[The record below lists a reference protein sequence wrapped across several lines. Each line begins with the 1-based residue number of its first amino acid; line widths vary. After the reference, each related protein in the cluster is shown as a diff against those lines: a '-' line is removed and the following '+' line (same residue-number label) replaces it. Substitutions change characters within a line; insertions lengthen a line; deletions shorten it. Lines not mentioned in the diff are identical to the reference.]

1 MTRKAYS
8 ILAVALT
15 TSACAGAASSEQT
28 QAELAQEF
36 SNTTPGDAL
45 KNPHHFAPLCDGDGY
60 PLPGNI
66 NNKGG
71 DSKLTQFCEA
81 IKPKPAPTPPPKPTP
96 ACDQTALNEELS
108 KSTTLESALAQPQ
121 RYRCLCDDKGYPLVG
136 NINAKGTTAS
146 AFCSALREQGK
157 L

>member
-8 ILAVALT
+8 ILAAALT
-15 TSACAGAASSEQT
+15 TSACAAAASSEQT
-28 QAELAQEF
+28 RAELAREF
-36 SNTTPGDAL
+36 SDTPPEQAL
-45 KNPHHFAPLCDGDGY
+45 ENPRHFAPLCDGDGY

-71 DSKLTQFCEA
+71 DSRLTQLCEA
-81 IKPKPAPTPPPKPTP
+81 IEPKPPAPPKPTP
-96 ACDQTALNEELS
+96 TCDQTALNQELS
-108 KSTTLESALAQPQ
+108 SNTLENALTQPQ

-146 AFCSALREQGK
+146 AFCSALRDQGK

>member
-15 TSACAGAASSEQT
+15 TSACAAAASSEQT
-28 QAELAQEF
+28 RAELAQEF
-36 SNTTPGDAL
+36 SDTTPGDAL

-71 DSKLTQFCEA
+71 DSRLTQFCEA
-81 IKPKPAPTPPPKPTP
+81 IAPKPPAPPAPTPT
-96 ACDQTALNEELS
+96 CDQTALNQELS
-108 KSTTLESALAQPQ
+108 NSTLENALTQPQ

-146 AFCSALREQGK
+146 AFCGALREQGK